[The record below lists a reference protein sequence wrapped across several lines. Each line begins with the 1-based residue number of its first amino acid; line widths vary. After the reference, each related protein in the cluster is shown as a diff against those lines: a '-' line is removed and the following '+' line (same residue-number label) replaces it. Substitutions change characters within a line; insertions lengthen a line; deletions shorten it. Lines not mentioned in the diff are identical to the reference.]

1 MVSAEPFEHLANR
14 PPTPPKDVDND
25 INQAIGLLDVDFEPE
40 QKQVRP
46 ACSRSGTPVQP
57 SPPSSQGEGSRH
69 RSSKRVEFSPCV
81 TAHDPTPFYAT
92 SAGTASPL
100 PRRFPSSKQP
110 RPVRSILKASLEL
123 QTPTPDAASP
133 AADYFSISDPKT
145 FPVMLDS
152 VLKFLDA
159 PSTALR
165 LDGYSTLNG
174 ALKAYDDLPD
184 IDAMRSKMPLL
195 VKYMSRDIL
204 ESSRKPDPMASNLTT
219 QALKLTTAILML
231 PALADSLDEQFE
243 TLLVD
248 RAIEILEQDPVPKSI
263 ANHHM
268 FLLATQRFSSRVMT
282 PTKVERIVSS
292 LTTIHERVS
301 GNSVIASRLVIFQRL
316 MDQASSTMLAS
327 MRDWMPHIF
336 HGVLSSIK
344 DVRVRAIE
352 TGMHAAMMYG
362 KSYSSTKVIIDLF
375 HTVTAEGSTY
385 GAYFTARLFD
395 MSKPKDGGENTDLE
409 EAVPQIWSMVV
420 LFFRSKKVKLSQW
433 RLFCEEWFLLIQ
445 NCLNSKNITV
455 KFRATCAWNRLVY
468 VANPDREMLEKMEGW
483 DHTLRV
489 PFVHILHT
497 NKGRDKKSKEVR
509 HIALSGYC
517 NLLHYAL
524 RPSQPWQ
531 DLDYFWDL
539 YVKEVLLKLLLAGG
553 RDASL
558 ACRVLK
564 ALFDGKSTFWD
575 EEVASKA
582 PILPEA
588 LSRLDSKWVRS
599 RAQKILELLGP
610 FLELSLA
617 QSGDGRGIDGTPWRE
632 FLTAIASAGSHE
644 VLRSQ
649 ELKECLAQL
658 MNFFGRLWA
667 KAPKSVDHLETPW
680 ISRFAALVQCSIEII
695 GPLPFSEENLARSES
710 KNFEAAPTPSN
721 RSSKHHARLQSPAG
735 FLFDLFAQPP
745 LAISTDVAYSDAARG
760 LLHQICQGR
769 NSRKERLELIRKCSQ
784 SSSALKSV
792 LLWTT
797 AVQET
802 TAVLLDSSLNEPVQ
816 EPARLGHQARH
827 AISILASGLHLQ
839 HEESATLP
847 AAFELVS
854 VLARILKQEAGEGG
868 VVLGLM
874 EPLAEALFQHRDE
887 MISKS
892 VFVQFSEKLL
902 RVGAFPRN
910 KQQMDEARRSLW
922 NTHPPLSKQSSF
934 EPFNHV
940 YELTNSA
947 LLISYSSIAETAQCL
962 APFIEAVQDFLSK
975 CPLSLFASPALR
987 KVQCGLS
994 LIIKDESRTI
1004 AGSKETQEVFSKVLA
1019 LWQSILAQLKNL
1031 PSNKTLL
1038 KGLDELFAAG
1048 LNSTHR
1054 DIINLTVSFWNTTF
1068 GQLDSLEYPSQ
1079 IEQAM
1084 RRLRPLVELDLPTFP
1099 ENDEA
1104 SAPSPLRDLIESQQ
1118 DVNIQETPSPAKQ
1131 QPIRRSKR
1139 TSVLNRATSSS
1150 PQSEKPNTRRQPIS
1164 KGAPKS
1170 KLRHNDSQVEFTA
1183 VESSSPVAMESQ
1195 LLTEHQREVRSRQR
1209 FETAPLYPEFSSSPV
1224 PGRRA
1229 SKSGLPLLDFS
1240 SQQPG
1245 AENGYATPTLN
1256 DDQGPMDEYIT
1267 SSPTPKAAEKLQP
1280 AAHQNTDLVESA
1292 PEAEDDN
1299 IPSSPPEMADEE
1311 MGDETVYEGTTEIE
1325 NLQTAE
1331 QQGSSHLRF
1340 ENVREDLSTVVPQKE
1355 TRADESR
1362 ALPKQTPAVE
1372 QAAHVHVRAHPSIEC
1387 LAQNLEGGISSDVF
1401 TDAHSELNN
1410 QNSNMD
1416 DSKTSNQVAEG
1427 DLEGQNAIGSDDSS
1441 PIPFTDSLA
1450 EPPQEEAE
1458 NPAEPSAH
1466 KAAVTPGD
1474 ISRVL
1479 DSFVGSAPDEDDTA
1493 LAREETRTNS
1503 VIEPNPA
1510 LSTSKRKREEPQEAR
1525 GSAKRR
1531 KSSASPFRR
1540 AMTRAYSF
1548 LTGSQVEKKDDDDDE
1563 DDEEVQDCIVVGS
1576 QQAVEDES
1584 QSEPAED
1591 SPIPESAPAGVAP
1604 ATVKR
1609 GRGRPRKSTT
1619 PVSAPVSSVRTRASK
1634 RRASTLEGEE
1644 NEESVVIDT
1653 PAPTKSRRTTRSQD
1667 AKTGQPVEH
1676 IMLSPTH
1683 RRRGRELEAV
1693 LVSPRPHGESSLVE
1707 ESMIDDAMIEEQEED
1722 ANEHDQEADSQLKH
1736 EAEKAIHEQRPTQ
1749 ARWVITRLQEIIINA
1764 ATLVIGPHEEREI
1777 NDAMYVLG
1785 RNFYEARRRFDG

>member
-14 PPTPPKDVDND
+14 PPTPPKDIDHE
-25 INQAIGLLDVDFEPE
+25 INQAIGLLDVDFETELE
-40 QKQVRP
+40 QARP
-46 ACSRSGTPVQP
+46 SCSRTGTPVQP
-57 SPPSSQGEGSRH
+57 SPPSSIGEGSRH
-69 RSSKRVEFSPCV
+69 KSSKRVEFSPCV
-81 TAHDPTPFYAT
+81 TSHDPTPLYAT
-92 SAGTASPL
+92 SAGTASPI

-110 RPVRSILKASLEL
+110 RPVRSILKASLDL

-184 IDAMRSKMPLL
+184 VDAMRSKMPLL
-195 VKYMSRDIL
+195 IKYMSRDIL

-248 RAIEILEQDPVPKSI
+248 RAVEVLEQDPVPKSV

-282 PTKVERIVSS
+282 PAKVERIVSS
-292 LTTIHERVS
+292 LTSIHERVS
-301 GNSVIASRLVIFQRL
+301 GNSVVASRLVIFQRL
-316 MDQASSTMLAS
+316 MDQAPTTMLAS

-352 TGMHAAMMYG
+352 TGMQAAMMYG
-362 KSYSSTKVIIDLF
+362 TSYSSTKVIIDLF
-375 HTVTAEGSTY
+375 HTATAEGGNTY

-395 MSKPKDGGENTDLE
+395 MSRPKEGGENTDLE

-468 VANPDREMLEKMEGW
+468 VANPDREMLDKMEGW

-531 DLDYFWDL
+531 DLDYFWDV

-564 ALFDGKSTFWD
+564 ALFDGKSTVWD

-588 LSRLDSKWVRS
+588 LPRLDSKWVRS

-658 MNFFGRLWA
+658 MNLFGRLWA
-667 KAPKSVDHLETPW
+667 KAPKTVDHLETPW
-680 ISRFAALVQCSIEII
+680 ISRFTALVQCSLDII

-710 KNFEAAPTPSN
+710 KTFEAAPTPSN
-721 RSSKHHARLQSPAG
+721 RASKHHARLQSPAV

-745 LAISTDVAYSDAARG
+745 PAISTDRAYSDAARE
-760 LLHQICQGR
+760 LLHHICQGR

-784 SSSALKSV
+784 SSLASTSV
-792 LLWTT
+792 LLWTA

-802 TAVLLDSSLNEPVQ
+802 SEILVDSSLNEPVQ
-816 EPARLGHQARH
+816 EPARLGHQVRH
-827 AISILASGLHLQ
+827 AISIMASGLH
-839 HEESATLP
+839 HKVEDSDSLP
-847 AAFELVS
+847 TALELMG
-854 VLARILKQEAGEGG
+854 VLAKILRQEAGEGG
-868 VVLGLM
+868 VALGLM
-874 EPLAEALFQHRDE
+874 EPLAEALLQHKDE
-887 MISKS
+887 ITSKS
-892 VFVQFSEKLL
+892 VFIQFSEKLL

-910 KQQMDEARRSLW
+910 KQQLDEARRSLW

-940 YELTNSA
+940 YELANSA
-947 LLISYSSIAETAQCL
+947 LLLSYDNIGETAQCL
-962 APFIEAVQDFLSK
+962 SQLIEAVQDFLSK

-987 KVQCGLS
+987 RVQHGLS
-994 LIIKDESRTI
+994 LVIKDESRVI
-1004 AGSKETQEVFSKVLA
+1004 AGSKETQEVFSNVLG
-1019 LWQSILAQLKNL
+1019 LWKSILAQLKNL

-1038 KGLDELFAAG
+1038 KALDELFAAG

-1079 IEQAM
+1079 VEQAM
-1084 RRLRPLVELDLPTFP
+1084 RRLQPLVELDLPTFP
-1099 ENDEA
+1099 ENDDT

-1118 DVNIQETPSPAKQ
+1118 DMDVQETPSPTKQ

-1139 TSVLNRATSSS
+1139 TSVLSRAISSS
-1150 PQSEKPNTRRQPIS
+1150 PQMEKPTTRRQPTS
-1164 KGAPKS
+1164 KGAQKS

-1195 LLTEHQREVRSRQR
+1195 LLTEHQREVRSRQQ
-1209 FETAPLYPEFSSSPV
+1209 FETASLYPEFSSSPG
-1224 PGRRA
+1224 PQRRA

-1240 SQQPG
+1240 SQQGP
-1245 AENGYATPTLN
+1245 AETGYATPTLN
-1256 DDQGPMDEYIT
+1256 DDHGPMDEYIT
-1267 SSPTPKAAEKLQP
+1267 SSPTPKAAEKLQST
-1280 AAHQNTDLVESA
+1280 AAQNTDLNDSA
-1292 PEAEDDN
+1292 AEAEDDN

-1311 MGDETVYEGTTEIE
+1311 MADGEMADETVYEGTTEIE
-1325 NLQTAE
+1325 NLQTVE
-1331 QQGSSHLRF
+1331 QQGLSHAKF
-1340 ENVREDLSTVVPQKE
+1340 DTAPEDFSTIIPREQSGVDDSKACTEEE
-1355 TRADESR
+1355 T
-1362 ALPKQTPAVE
+1362 TIE
-1372 QAAHVHVRAHPSIEC
+1372 QAANVHVHAHPSIKR
-1387 LAQNLEGGISSDVF
+1387 LAKNLEGGISSDVF
-1401 TDAHSELNN
+1401 TDAQSELNN
-1410 QNSNMD
+1410 ENAALDDPDNNS
-1416 DSKTSNQVAEG
+1416 QVIRTRSQR
-1427 DLEGQNAIGSDDSS
+1427 QNAVESDDSS
-1441 PIPFTDSLA
+1441 PIPFTDSVSEQA
-1450 EPPQEEAE
+1450 EDS
-1458 NPAEPSAH
+1458 EP
-1466 KAAVTPGD
+1466 KTAATPGNT
-1474 ISRVL
+1474 SRVL
-1479 DSFVGSAPDEDDTA
+1479 DSFVESTPAKDYTASAQENTQNNA
-1493 LAREETRTNS
+1493 A
-1503 VIEPNPA
+1503 VEPNSA
-1510 LSTSKRKREEPQEAR
+1510 RSASKRKREEIQEAQI
-1525 GSAKRR
+1525 SAKRR

-1540 AMTRAYSF
+1540 MMTRAYSF
-1548 LTGSQVEKKDDDDDE
+1548 VTGSQVEKDDNDDD

-1576 QQAVEDES
+1576 QRDHEDES
-1584 QSEPAED
+1584 QSESAED
-1591 SPIPESAPAGVAP
+1591 SPIPGSAPASVAP
-1604 ATVKR
+1604 ATGKR

-1634 RRASTLEGEE
+1634 RRTSTLEGDE
-1644 NEESVVIDT
+1644 NEESLVVDT
-1653 PAPTKSRRTTRSQD
+1653 PAPTKARRTTRSQD
-1667 AKTGQPVEH
+1667 ARTSQPVEH
-1676 IMLSPTH
+1676 VMLSPTH

-1693 LVSPRPHGESSLVE
+1693 LVSPRPSGESSLVE
-1707 ESMIDDAMIEEQEED
+1707 ESLLDDAMVDEQEED
-1722 ANEHDQEADSQLKH
+1722 ANDDDQEADSQLKL
-1736 EAEKAIHEQRPTQ
+1736 EAEKAVHEQPATQ
-1749 ARWVITRLQEIIINA
+1749 SNWVIARLQDLIINCK
-1764 ATLVIGPHEEREI
+1764 TMIIGPQEERDI
-1777 NDAMYVLG
+1777 RDALHELG
-1785 RNFYEARRRFDG
+1785 QNIYEARKRSGQ